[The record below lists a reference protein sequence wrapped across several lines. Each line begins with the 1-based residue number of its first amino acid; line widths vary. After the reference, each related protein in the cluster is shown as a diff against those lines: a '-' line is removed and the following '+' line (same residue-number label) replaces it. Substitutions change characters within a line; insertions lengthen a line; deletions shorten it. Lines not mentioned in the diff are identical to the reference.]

1 MGFMLLIALALTK
14 GGAYHAKRVM
24 VLTLLQNEMSFFFA
38 GGAINCIVLVSFLNY
53 YHC

>member
-24 VLTLLQNEMSFFFA
+24 VLTLLQNEMSFFLLEELS
-38 GGAINCIVLVSFLNY
+38 IVLYSLHF
-53 YHC
+53 

>member
-24 VLTLLQNEMSFFFA
+24 VLTLLQNEMSFFLLEELS
-38 GGAINCIVLVSFLNY
+38 IVLYSF
-53 YHC
+53 HF